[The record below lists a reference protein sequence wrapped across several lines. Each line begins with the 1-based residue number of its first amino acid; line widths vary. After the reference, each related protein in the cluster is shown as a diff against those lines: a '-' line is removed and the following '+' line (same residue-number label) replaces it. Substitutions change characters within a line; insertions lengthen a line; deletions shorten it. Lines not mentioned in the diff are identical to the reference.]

1 VQPCGEDEEKDDKF
15 FSFFQVIEHR
25 WNEIDRGNSKYSGEK
40 PVPVPLC
47 PP

>member
-1 VQPCGEDEEKDDKF
+1 MKDDKF
-15 FSFFQVIEHR
+15 FSFLQVMGHR
-25 WNEIDRGNSKYSGEK
+25 WDEIDRGKPKYWGEK